1 MACEFKL
8 VRRVEFYE
16 TDMAGIVHF
25 ANFFRFM
32 EACEHAFVRSLGTV
46 VHPGEDEAGG
56 IIGWPR
62 VHAECDY
69 RRPLRYDEEYET
81 HLLVREKRERA
92 LHYDFR
98 FWKVGE
104 RAEQPLARGRL
115 VVVSVGRI
123 AGEVKAIP
131 IPQLFADLIHAA
143 PDALLNQYPEKK

>member
-1 MACEFKL
+1 MTYEFKL

-46 VHPGEDEAGG
+46 VHPGEGGDAGV
-56 IIGWPR
+56 IG
-62 VHAECDY
+62 
-69 RRPLRYDEEYET
+69 
-81 HLLVREKRERA
+81 EKKERA

-115 VVVSVGRI
+115 VVVPVGRI

-131 IPQLFADLIHAA
+131 IPALYADRLETA
-143 PDALLNQYPEKK
+143 PDAILNQYPEKK